1 MHCTTYASEQSEYAL
16 SHRDGTQIA
25 AKRISF
31 RGQSAPCLAGQ
42 WAHSGFDTYEGS
54 TRPGL
59 LWIRGILAQ
68 APYHNVKPW
77 FRAAAQAAPSNGR
90 ARSQAIWSVHQMD

>member
-1 MHCTTYASEQSEYAL
+1 MHCTTYASGQSEYAW

-25 AKRISF
+25 AKRIRL

-42 WAHSGFDTYEGS
+42 RAHSGFDTYEGS

-59 LWIRGILAQ
+59 LWITWILAQ
-68 APYHNVKPW
+68 APYHNIKEW
-77 FRAAAQAAPSNGR
+77 FQTGTATPPDNGP
-90 ARSQAIWSVHQMD
+90 ARFQPV

>member
-59 LWIRGILAQ
+59 LWISGILAQ
-68 APYHNVKPW
+68 ASYHNIKEW
-77 FRAAAQAAPSNGR
+77 FQAGTATPPDNGH
-90 ARSQAIWSVHQMD
+90 ARFQPVCTVHQVD